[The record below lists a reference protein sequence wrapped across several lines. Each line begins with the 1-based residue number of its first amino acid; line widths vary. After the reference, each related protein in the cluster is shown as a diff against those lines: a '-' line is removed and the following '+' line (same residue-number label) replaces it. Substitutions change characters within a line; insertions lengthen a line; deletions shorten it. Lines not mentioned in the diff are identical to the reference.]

1 MAQGSRAQLAVLV
14 RASRPREVAAASWGL
29 AYFRAWRTWDLPDG
43 HLSSSLASHSLRPH
57 SNPKG
62 GVRNSAP
69 SWAPTSWEGRSRE
82 DGQGAPCRA
91 HRRRGAGAT
100 GSP

>member
-1 MAQGSRAQLAVLV
+1 MAQGRAALV

-43 HLSSSLASHSLRPH
+43 HLASSLASHSLRPH
-57 SNPKG
+57 SNQG

-69 SWAPTSWEGRSRE
+69 SWAPTSWGGRSRE